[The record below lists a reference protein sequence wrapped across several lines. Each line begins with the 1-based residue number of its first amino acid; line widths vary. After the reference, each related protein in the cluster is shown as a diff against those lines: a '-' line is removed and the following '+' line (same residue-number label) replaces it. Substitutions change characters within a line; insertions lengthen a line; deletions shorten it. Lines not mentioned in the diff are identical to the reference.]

1 MTKHNAWYVLALVA
15 VVFIAVP
22 ALNFIFHIRG
32 GPPREW
38 VENSFAGTVV
48 SVSTSSITVS
58 DARHVER
65 VFTLMPDTKI
75 RKGPGA
81 LTPDQLVVGALV
93 LVHAPPGPHGTSSAQ
108 EIRILSTD
116 TLNDVRL
123 PRN

>member
-1 MTKHNAWYVLALVA
+1 MKQRNMWYGVGLVLVLFVVLA
-15 VVFIAVP
+15 I
-22 ALNFIFHIRG
+22 LNFIFHIRG

-58 DARHVER
+58 DASHVER

-93 LVHAPPGPHGTSSAQ
+93 LIHAPPGPRGTSSAQ

-116 TLNDVRL
+116 TLDDVRL